1 MAHVRLAGAAAV
13 EASPSASRF
22 LPVNRVP
29 LKLALASRLGLVFLV
44 LLVSTA
50 GLSGCP
56 SSFVIQAMALEAKA
70 SECIEE
76 GGSQTTCTCN
86 SMEQGDPKELQ
97 ATLSATKSALQLV
110 CQNDLKCAP
119 EELTEKQVCPEN
131 TPDLKDC
138 KRNGQTTQC
147 VSVTTLL
154 TGNAEEVKWVQVTDQ
169 ANTVKKMTIPK
180 ENLPYTDKKF
190 IVGCLDQNKKNTKCK
205 LTVTLEA
212 RESVTE
218 NQTVTCAYGKTSNPT
233 HQTVTLSPSQNS
245 FTLVCGSEGEVLP
258 TEYQN
263 TYCVS
268 QAGKN
273 ASAECSG
280 NYTEVIPAYESN
292 WWKENTSSHS
302 FTLAIPED
310 GFPEE
315 ATKIMVGCQKKTSQP
330 SKEKGEPATE
340 SPTVCSVDV
349 TIEGVASAAS
359 LSGGMGGVVSSVVS
373 FLALLTFSA
382 CVV

>member
-1 MAHVRLAGAAAV
+1 MAHVRLAGAAAI
-13 EASPSASRF
+13 EAPPSASRF
-22 LPVNRVP
+22 LRVNGVP
-29 LKLALASRLGLVFLV
+29 LKLSLAFRLGLVFFL

-50 GLSGCP
+50 GLSGNPC
-56 SSFVIQAMALEAKA
+56 SFVIQAVADEPQA
-70 SECIEE
+70 SACIEE
-76 GGSQTTCTCN
+76 SGGKTTCTCVSTEN
-86 SMEQGDPKELQ
+86 ENPKELQ
-97 ATLSATKSALQLV
+97 ATLSATKPALQLE
-110 CQNDLKCAP
+110 CQTNLQCAP
-119 EELTEKQVCPEN
+119 DGLDQQQVCPEG
-131 TPDLKDC
+131 TKDLKDC
-138 KRNGQTTQC
+138 KRNGGTPTC

-154 TGNAEEVKWVQVTDQ
+154 TGNAEAVRWEDVNADAHRT
-169 ANTVKKMTIPK
+169 KKMTIPK
-180 ENLPYTDKKF
+180 DNLPYTDKKF
-190 IVGCLDQNKKNTKCK
+190 IVGCLNSGGAQAKCK
-205 LTVTLEA
+205 LTVTIEA

-233 HQTVTLSPSQNS
+233 HQTITLSPSQNS
-245 FTLVCGSEGEVLP
+245 FTLVCGSEGEALP
-258 TEYQN
+258 TKYQN

-268 QAGKN
+268 QAGTN

-292 WWKENTSSHS
+292 WWKEDTSRQS

-315 ATKIMVGCQKKTSQP
+315 ATNITVGCQKKTSQS
-330 SKEKGEPATE
+330 SKKKGEPATE

-373 FLALLTFSA
+373 FLALLTFSG